1 MYSAE
6 KENGNAPPPDAGKF
20 VRIGIVALISV
31 IFFALVANQAVI
43 LSMNVTE
50 FAETFTKPLFFSL
63 IGGIILAGIALIR
76 VNIAKRSS
84 IFWFF
89 IKTVINFMNRSPN
102 EQSNQTIPNYSE
114 FKLSSI
120 HFVIWQITKIL
131 LFGAFFANLMFG
143 FGLLYLVD
151 GNELGLENVQAIF
164 SLPFVTPPE
173 DPAFAMDNVTPMIP
187 ALLIIVPPVIGAIG
201 LRLILYI
208 GFHSII
214 KVITSYIHDTTDGK
228 PRYLNYLSTVEG
240 IIGIG
245 IVWAAFNMFFTDT
258 IDYNTRY
265 AIGGTFVIGFALIAF
280 SIFDRMRAKVLTHM
294 FKRDVYI
301 RIITIIAIALVVGIA
316 MGVNNSVADAKK
328 NRVSRTIYSTTD
340 RSE

>member
-120 HFVIWQITKIL
+120 C
-131 LFGAFFANLMFG
+131 
-143 FGLLYLVD
+143 LLY
-151 GNELGLENVQAIF
+151 
-164 SLPFVTPPE
+164 
-173 DPAFAMDNVTPMIP
+173 
-187 ALLIIVPPVIGAIG
+187 
-201 LRLILYI
+201 
-208 GFHSII
+208 
-214 KVITSYIHDTTDGK
+214 TSD
-228 PRYLNYLSTVEG
+228 
-240 IIGIG
+240 
-245 IVWAAFNMFFTDT
+245 AAD
-258 IDYNTRY
+258 
-265 AIGGTFVIGFALIAF
+265 
-280 SIFDRMRAKVLTHM
+280 
-294 FKRDVYI
+294 
-301 RIITIIAIALVVGIA
+301 
-316 MGVNNSVADAKK
+316 
-328 NRVSRTIYSTTD
+328 
-340 RSE
+340 E